1 MSYTDKYAERNAGLS
16 LNQLFANWMSPDAG
30 ALDIVQRKQEAA
42 DATDS
47 TMIPTAT
54 KNLHEGLSA
63 VLDKPDSENRAKAED
78 LHACMPMRITHIT
91 RCEGGTCTRVK
102 VCE

>member
-1 MSYTDKYAERNAGLS
+1 MSFIDKFAERNAGFS
-16 LNQLFANWMSPDAG
+16 LNQLFADWMNPA
-30 ALDIVQRKQEAA
+30 RKQEAAEAA

-47 TMIPTAT
+47 TMITAT

-78 LHACMPMRITHIT
+78 LHACMPMRIIRIT
-91 RCEGGTCTRVK
+91 RCEGSTCTVQK
-102 VCE
+102 ICE